1 MHVAKMAWYGI
12 MNGMR
17 ILVNGVYG
25 HLKKKDHTTVAKI
38 NLKRKKSLKKSL
50 ALNAMLSDLEDTFEQ
65 IGYKNTSKRNT

>member
-1 MHVAKMAWYGI
+1 MHVAKKAWYGI

-17 ILVNGVYG
+17 ILVNGGYG
-25 HLKKKDHTTVAKI
+25 RLKKKDHMTVGKI
-38 NLKRKKSLKKSL
+38 NLNRKKSLKKSL